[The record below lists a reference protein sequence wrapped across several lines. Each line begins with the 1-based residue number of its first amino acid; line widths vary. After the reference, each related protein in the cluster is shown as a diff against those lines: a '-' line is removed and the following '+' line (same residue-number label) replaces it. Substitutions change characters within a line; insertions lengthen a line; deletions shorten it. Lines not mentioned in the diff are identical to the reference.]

1 MKTIVFFGDSNTWGY
16 DSTTGKRFPH
26 EVRFTGLLEQKLKKC
41 RIIEE
46 GMRGRTQAFDDSLM
60 EGRNGR
66 KELPMILCTH
76 DPVDI
81 LVIMLGT
88 NDVKSTFHNS
98 AYEIGRALE
107 RNIQIAQAPLM
118 WDGERTPKIL
128 VVCPPGVTEDFKGSE
143 MEGHFDQRSV
153 EVSKELDKEFRNMAG
168 KYGCAYLNAMEYTG
182 PGKEDGVH
190 LDAKGHQKLA
200 DALEQKINEMI
211 ISC

>member
-16 DSTTGKRFPH
+16 NSTTGKRFPE
-26 EVRFTGLLEQKLKKC
+26 EVRFTGLLEQRLKNC

-46 GMRGRTQAFDDSLM
+46 GMRGRTHAFNDSLM
-60 EGRNGR
+60 EGRNGK

-88 NDVKSTFHNS
+88 NDVKCTFRNS

-107 RNIQIAQAPLM
+107 RNIQIAQAPQM
-118 WDGERTPKIL
+118 WDGERTPEIL
-128 VVCPPGVTEDFKGSE
+128 VVCPPGVTEDFKGSD

-153 EVSKELDKEFRNMAG
+153 EVSKELDKEFRNMAE

-190 LDAKGHQKLA
+190 LDAQGHRKLA
-200 DALEQKINEMI
+200 DALEQKIKEMI
-211 ISC
+211 